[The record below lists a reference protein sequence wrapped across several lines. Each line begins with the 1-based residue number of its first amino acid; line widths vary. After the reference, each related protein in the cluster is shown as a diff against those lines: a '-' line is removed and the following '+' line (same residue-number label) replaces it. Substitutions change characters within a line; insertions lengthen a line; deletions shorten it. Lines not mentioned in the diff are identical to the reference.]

1 MRFLCLHG
9 RGTNSDIFESQLGK
23 RTRFLDYLR
32 PSTRQGIHA
41 DFFNGLAA
49 LVSRIAPHHTFD
61 FVDAPFECSAA
72 PGISEVYPAPYLA
85 WHSRYDPEYV
95 SEVHD
100 FLASVIEEDGP
111 YDGIMGFSQGASLA
125 ASLLLCH
132 EHIRC
137 SRPDEQLD
145 PLFKVAI
152 FFNAVMLF
160 SPSREIGSNITEA
173 IKLQEEKHMG
183 FLKGEPQFLPSPEFE
198 LLETSSTTSSSA
210 PIVFKMPN
218 WSSTSSTSLSS
229 LSSISSA
236 EDEPSQEIKRA
247 RKRSVALESLSLLK
261 APTVFGFP
269 PEITS
274 YRIPI
279 PTLHVMGAE
288 DEFAEHSEKLVQL
301 CRADK
306 AEVMRVRDGGHDLPR
321 TKTAL
326 DECAR
331 LFDFVT
337 MMASLG

>member
-1 MRFLCLHG
+1 MARK
-9 RGTNSDIFESQLGK
+9 DIH
-23 RTRFLDYLR
+23 T
-32 PSTRQGIHA
+32 
-41 DFFNGLAA
+41 DFPNRLAT
-49 LVSRIAPHHTFD
+49 LVSRISPQHTFD
-61 FVDAPFECSAA
+61 FIDAPFECSAA
-72 PGISEVYPAPYLA
+72 PGISEVYPSPYLA
-85 WHSRYDPEYV
+85 WHSQYDPEYI

-111 YDGIMGFSQGASLA
+111 YDGIIGFSQGASLA

-132 EHIRC
+132 EYTKSR
-137 SRPDEQLD
+137 RPDEQLG

-160 SPSREIGSNITEA
+160 SPSQDVGSDITEA
-173 IKLQEEKHMG
+173 IKLQEKKHMG
-183 FLKGEPQFLPSPEFE
+183 FLEGKIQLPPSPTV
-198 LLETSSTTSSSA
+198 ETPDSSSTTSSSA
-210 PIVFKMPN
+210 PIVFHIPN

-229 LSSISSA
+229 LSSMSSA
-236 EDEPSQEIKRA
+236 EDEPTQEIKRA
-247 RKRSVALESLSLLK
+247 RKRSVALESFSLLK

-269 PEITS
+269 PESTS

-279 PTLHVMGAE
+279 PTLHVIGAD

-301 CRADK
+301 CRSDK
-306 AEVMRVRDGGHDLPR
+306 AEVMMVKDGGHDLPR
-321 TKTAL
+321 TKAAL